1 MNIMLCP
8 PDPCHHDDCCG
19 DYSHFEP
26 LLSTIGVGPRGPKG
40 DKGDKGDKGEG
51 GETFTF
57 DDLTEE
63 QLADLRREISSVY
76 YKKIEGTYTTTSS
89 STTRVKIPISGW
101 NDHDI
106 LFVDVNG
113 LDLVNGVDYTINN
126 GSIVLTNA
134 ITSKGESINF
144 KAFRAIAITS
154 EDYDALKGEKGDPG
168 ISGDYAGLINKPSIN
183 GNALSGNSSF
193 DDLGLVAMTNSE
205 IDNLFK

>member
-1 MNIMLCP
+1 M
-8 PDPCHHDDCCG
+8 
-19 DYSHFEP
+19 
-26 LLSTIGVGPRGPKG
+26 
-40 DKGDKGDKGEG
+40 
-51 GETFTF
+51 
-57 DDLTEE
+57 
-63 QLADLRREISSVY
+63 
-76 YKKIEGTYTTTSS
+76 
-89 STTRVKIPISGW
+89 
-101 NDHDI
+101 
-106 LFVDVNG
+106 
-113 LDLVNGVDYTINN
+113 
-126 GSIVLTNA
+126 TNA